1 MNSSKKIIE
10 KLNKKAAT
18 KQEVYRVC
26 RTFFDLL
33 KEVVG
38 EITIDLSKD
47 VSSVDKHVEIKYV
60 DKGEFE
66 IELKFSG
73 DTLIFHMHTN
83 TFLFDKNHHIWNSNY
98 VKENKYRAYCGVI
111 NVYNFL
117 SDSFK
122 YNRVNDL
129 GFMIGRIFINK
140 EKHFFT
146 EGNGRMSF
154 LFNNFQNDI
163 LNKEVLKN
171 IVNELML
178 YAMDDELISPPL
190 KEVQVVSLHQII
202 QMSQNTDIYLKM
214 EFNGAEILLQMKE
227 ILISMT

>member
-1 MNSSKKIIE
+1 MDSSEKIIN
-10 KLNKKAAT
+10 KLTKKAAA

-26 RTFFDLL
+26 KSFFDML
-33 KEVVG
+33 KEVVS
-38 EITIDLSKD
+38 ELSEELSND
-47 VSSVDKHVEIKYV
+47 VSPIDQHVEIKYT

-83 TFLFDKNHHIWNSNY
+83 TFSFEKSHQIWNSSY
-98 VKENKYRAYCGVI
+98 VKEDEYKAYCGVI

-122 YNRVNDL
+122 YNRTNDL
-129 GFMIGRIFINK
+129 GYMIGRLFINK

-154 LFNNFQNDI
+154 LYNNFQNDI
-163 LNKEVLKN
+163 LDKPILKN
-171 IVNELML
+171 IVRELML
-178 YAMDDELISPPL
+178 HAMDFELVTPPF
-190 KEVQVVSLHQII
+190 KDIQVVSLNQIN
-202 QMSQNTDIYLKM
+202 QMSQNMKLKTAKKLGFKFSN
-214 EFNGAEILLQMKE
+214 EK
-227 ILISMT
+227 

>member
-1 MNSSKKIIE
+1 MDSSEKIIN
-10 KLNKKAAT
+10 KLTKKAAT

-26 RTFFDLL
+26 KSFFDML
-33 KEVVG
+33 KEVVS
-38 EITIDLSKD
+38 ELSEELSND
-47 VSSVDKHVEIKYV
+47 VSPIDQHVEIKYT

-83 TFLFDKNHHIWNSNY
+83 TFSFDKSHQIWNSSY
-98 VKENKYRAYCGVI
+98 VKEDEYKAYCGVI

-122 YNRVNDL
+122 YNRTNDL
-129 GFMIGRIFINK
+129 GYMIGRLFINK

-154 LFNNFQNDI
+154 LYNNFQNDI
-163 LNKEVLKN
+163 LDKPILKN
-171 IVNELML
+171 IVHELML
-178 YAMDDELISPPL
+178 HAMDFELVTPPF
-190 KEVQVVSLHQII
+190 KDVQVVSLHQIN
-202 QMSQNTDIYLKM
+202 QMSQNMKLKTAKKLGFKFSN
-214 EFNGAEILLQMKE
+214 EK
-227 ILISMT
+227 

>member
-1 MNSSKKIIE
+1 MDSSEKIIN
-10 KLNKKAAT
+10 KLTKKAAA

-26 RTFFDLL
+26 KSFFDML
-33 KEVVG
+33 KEVVS
-38 EITIDLSKD
+38 ELSEELSND
-47 VSSVDKHVEIKYV
+47 VSPIDQHVEIKYT

-83 TFLFDKNHHIWNSNY
+83 TFSFDKSHQIWNSSY
-98 VKENKYRAYCGVI
+98 VKEDEYKAYCGVI

-122 YNRVNDL
+122 YNRTNDL
-129 GFMIGRIFINK
+129 GYMIGRLFINK

-154 LFNNFQNDI
+154 LYNNFQNDI
-163 LNKEVLKN
+163 LDKPILKN
-171 IVNELML
+171 IVRELML
-178 YAMDDELISPPL
+178 HAMDFELVTPPF
-190 KEVQVVSLHQII
+190 KDIQVVSLNQIN
-202 QMSQNTDIYLKM
+202 QMSQNMKLKTAKKLGFKFSN
-214 EFNGAEILLQMKE
+214 EK
-227 ILISMT
+227 

>member
-1 MNSSKKIIE
+1 MDSSKKIIG
-10 KLNKKAAT
+10 KLTKKAAA

-26 RTFFDLL
+26 RSFFDLL
-33 KEVVG
+33 KKVVS

-47 VSSVDKHVEIKYV
+47 VSSVDKYVEIKYI

-83 TFLFDKNHHIWNSNY
+83 TFSFDKNHHIWNSSY
-98 VKENKYRAYCGVI
+98 VKEDKYRAYCGVI

-171 IVNELML
+171 IINELML

-190 KEVQVVSLHQII
+190 KEVQVVSLHQIN
-202 QMSQNTDIYLKM
+202 QMSQNMKLKTSKKLGYK
-214 EFNGAEILLQMKE
+214 FNDE
-227 ILISMT
+227 

>member
-1 MNSSKKIIE
+1 MDSSKKIIG
-10 KLNKKAAT
+10 KLTKKAAA

-26 RTFFDLL
+26 RSFFDLL
-33 KEVVG
+33 KKVVS

-47 VSSVDKHVEIKYV
+47 VSSVDKYVEIKYI

-83 TFLFDKNHHIWNSNY
+83 TFSFDKNHHIWNSSY
-98 VKENKYRAYCGVI
+98 VKEDKYRAYCGVI

-122 YNRVNDL
+122 YNRINDL

-190 KEVQVVSLHQII
+190 KEVQVVSLHQIN
-202 QMSQNTDIYLKM
+202 QMSQNMKLKTSKKLGYK
-214 EFNGAEILLQMKE
+214 FNNE
-227 ILISMT
+227 